1 VASLDGGAGFN
12 REAVMINWRT
22 YLAEFAPQRF
32 KADVK
37 VSAR

>member
-1 VASLDGGAGFN
+1 
-12 REAVMINWRT
+12 MINWRT
-22 YLAEFAPQRF
+22 YLAEFAPQWF

>member
-1 VASLDGGAGFN
+1 
-12 REAVMINWRT
+12 MINWRT
-22 YLAEFAPQRF
+22 HLAEFAPQRF

>member
-1 VASLDGGAGFN
+1 
-12 REAVMINWRT
+12 MINWRT